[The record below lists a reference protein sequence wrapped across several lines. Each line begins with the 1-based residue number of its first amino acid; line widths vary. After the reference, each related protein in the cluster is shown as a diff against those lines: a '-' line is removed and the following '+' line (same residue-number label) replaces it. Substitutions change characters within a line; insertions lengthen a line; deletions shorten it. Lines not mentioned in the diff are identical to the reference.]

1 MAKIKG
7 TNKYSIVEIALPV
20 NLNVQVQNNVMPVSM
35 ETLENGTF
43 VSKDVKTGELGLP
56 VAGKPCYLVASDV
69 TLYEKKDGIGD
80 FVNKR
85 DSYMPRI
92 IGLDKASGTYLR
104 FSDVECAE
112 VGLDTFAKIE
122 AYLAT
127 PANKLYAHAD
137 IATGNAKLVKALP
150 VDLTTIPTGFI
161 AEVTEVCTMRNGEDG
176 IEVYID

>member
-7 TNKYSIVEIALPV
+7 TNKYGIVELALPV
-20 NLNVQVQNNVMPVSM
+20 GLNVQVQNNIMPVGM
-35 ETLENGTF
+35 DALENGTF
-43 VSKDVKTGELGLP
+43 VSKDVKTGELAKP
-56 VAGKPCYLVASDV
+56 VAGKPVYLVASDV

-92 IGLDKASGTYLR
+92 IGLDNAKGTYLR

-112 VGLDTFAKIE
+112 TGLETFAKIE
-122 AYLAT
+122 TFLAT
-127 PANKLYAHAD
+127 KANKLYAYAD
-137 IATGNAKLVKALP
+137 IATGNLKVVKAMP
-150 VDLTTIPTGFI
+150 ADLTTIPSGFV

-176 IEVYID
+176 IEVYVG